1 MEFAKVC
8 IGRMEG
14 GEMRVMGGIGIGC
27 GEEREAVQ
35 RNRAALRFFTVGS
48 FVGW

>member
-1 MEFAKVC
+1 MEFSKVC

-14 GEMRVMGGIGIGC
+14 GKMGGMCGIGIGY

-35 RNRAALRFFTVGS
+35 RSRAALRFFTVGS